1 MQLYQRLLFSQN
13 FRVIEFN
20 LNKDTS
26 LEEFV
31 ANLTNNASQ
40 GLPSGKLRERV
51 INGIKFYSKSGKASS
66 EIYLNPNNRVF
77 RVSYTESVNSID
89 VRDFENATLYTID
102 SQTNIDGVYFIDG
115 EVEPDNI
122 QDIFKELSTKLN
134 KKDSTS
140 TLTDE
145 DGVSKAG
152 IEFSDTEEDEDS
164 TEEPHLDDPDTTDW
178 DF

>member
-1 MQLYQRLLFSQN
+1 MWAAILLISSLFSSFGISRIIAALSKGFYFPQN

-102 SQTNIDGVYFIDG
+102 SQTNIDGVFY
-115 EVEPDNI
+115 
-122 QDIFKELSTKLN
+122 
-134 KKDSTS
+134 
-140 TLTDE
+140 
-145 DGVSKAG
+145 
-152 IEFSDTEEDEDS
+152 
-164 TEEPHLDDPDTTDW
+164 
-178 DF
+178 

>member
-1 MQLYQRLLFSQN
+1 MWAAILLISSLFSSFGISRIIAALSKGFYFPQN

-77 RVSYTESVNSID
+77 RVS
-89 VRDFENATLYTID
+89 
-102 SQTNIDGVYFIDG
+102 
-115 EVEPDNI
+115 
-122 QDIFKELSTKLN
+122 
-134 KKDSTS
+134 
-140 TLTDE
+140 
-145 DGVSKAG
+145 
-152 IEFSDTEEDEDS
+152 
-164 TEEPHLDDPDTTDW
+164 
-178 DF
+178 